1 MTMHQEV
8 ENQGHTE
15 NTAYQSKGQIQ
26 DGQVPWYSL
35 QYGQPGFPNVSFL
48 TMQRILTTHLQSF
61 VLNPLSKLPG
71 MRTIYLLLRGTFIN
85 NNMSLMYYNRAHVAR
100 GRVALRTLFAVNDS
114 KTATEGFD
122 SNITQ
127 ICTVEVD
134 FADSKFN
141 EEYWDIGLPT
151 YECQFCGAMFWYE
164 ERLNRSRATKNP
176 KFSLCCMQGKVKL
189 PPVKKPPTFLENL
202 FTNKDSRSSHF
213 MKEIRNYNM
222 FAFTSMGGKID
233 HSINQGKRPYVFR
246 IQGQNMHMLGSL
258 LPPNGERP
266 KFSQLYIYDTENE
279 VSNRVK
285 NLSSSRE
292 NNQFDASIV
301 LQISQ
306 LLDSCNPLVKQYQT
320 VKDHCRSSNT
330 SNLRLKLIRKRN
342 SDARTYNLPT
352 ASEVAALIVGDI
364 DLSTGERD
372 IIVENKYGVLQH
384 IDELH
389 PLYLPMQ
396 YPLLFPYGEDGYRP
410 DTLY

>member
-1 MTMHQEV
+1 MELNDYASRSREARAHRKHV
-8 ENQGHTE
+8 I
-15 NTAYQSKGQIQ
+15 SK
-26 DGQVPWYSL
+26 
-35 QYGQPGFPNVSFL
+35 
-48 TMQRILTTHLQSF
+48 QRLKRRMEQ
-61 VLNPLSKLPG
+61 NPSNDC
-71 MRTIYLLLRGTFIN
+71 TGTFIN

-100 GRVALRTLFAVNDS
+100 GDDILTVDVLKSSSKKHRNTQSEPLALNQGQVALRTLFAVN
-114 KTATEGFD
+114 
-122 SNITQ
+122 
-127 ICTVEVD
+127 VEVD

-141 EEYWDIGLPT
+141 EGESQIIALNIIN
-151 YECQFCGAMFWYE
+151 ECICYYVLASKSFQSYKESKIFTLLHARE
-164 ERLNRSRATKNP
+164 SEAATCKET
-176 KFSLCCMQGKVKL
+176 
-189 PPVKKPPTFLENL
+189 PTFLENL

-213 MKEIRNYNM
+213 MKEIRNYNNI

-233 HSINQGKRPYVFR
+233 HSINQGKGPYVFR

-285 NLSSSRE
+285 ILSSSRE

-320 VKDHCRSSNT
+320 VKDRCRSSNT
-330 SNLRLKLIRKRN
+330 RNLRLKLIRKRN

-372 IIVENKYGVLQH
+372 IIVENKSGVLQH
-384 IDELH
+384 IDKLH

-396 YPLLFPYGEDGYRP
+396 YPLLFPYGKDGYRP
-410 DTLY
+410 DTLYRDGSINQDRKQHNVTTTL